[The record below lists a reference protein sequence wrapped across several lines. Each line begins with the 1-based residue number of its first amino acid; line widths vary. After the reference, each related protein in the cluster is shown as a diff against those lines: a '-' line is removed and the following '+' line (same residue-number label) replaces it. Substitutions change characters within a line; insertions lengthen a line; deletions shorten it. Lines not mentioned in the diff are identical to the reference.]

1 MAEPS
6 VFYRK
11 VCSLFRGSFLLNL
24 FCTEFTAMPWCYVEE
39 RGAQDGEATVQID
52 GGTSPEQGAT
62 PHGDTATS
70 TAEPAPDLDRV
81 KDLDSFFKMGPG
93 GFTRNP
99 ETFAFIQLKQHL
111 SNIKWVCGI

>member
-1 MAEPS
+1 MPWCYVE
-6 VFYRK
+6 F
-11 VCSLFRGSFLLNL
+11 
-24 FCTEFTAMPWCYVEE
+24 TEFTAMPWCYVEE
-39 RGAQDGEATVQID
+39 RGAQDGGEPTVQID
-52 GGTSPEQGAT
+52 GGTTTEQGAT